1 MKLRSFQYVMQ
12 QSFRGIWRNR
22 GMSMASISSVA
33 ASLTILGLIMILVL
47 NMSYLAALAQTQF
60 DSVQVYLDD
69 GLSAY
74 EIENIGHEIAQIT
87 GVSSVLYESKEAA
100 LDKLKERWG
109 NQGHLL
115 DTFEEEEN
123 PLPNSYIVHV
133 NHISQSDEVVSTLT
147 NLSGIEEV
155 KYYRDIIDNLIR
167 VAGLV
172 RTIGLT
178 VILVLILI
186 ATFIISN
193 TIKLT
198 INTRKREINIMKYV
212 GATNW
217 FIRWPFLIEGT
228 LLGLVGAVIAL
239 ILIYFGYQTVFDMIT
254 TRFFVIFSA
263 SILSVEEMMSR
274 TLIMFLVIGAGVGA
288 LGSIIS
294 LRKHLQV

>member
-22 GMSMASISSVA
+22 GMSMASVSSVA

-60 DSVQVYLDD
+60 DSVQVYLDE
-69 GLSAY
+69 GLSAS
-74 EIENIGHEIAQIT
+74 EIEGIGHEIALIT

-100 LDKLKERWG
+100 LNKMKIRWG
-109 NQGHLL
+109 DQGHLL
-115 DTFEEEEN
+115 DTFDEN

-133 NHISQSDEVVSTLT
+133 NHISQSDDVVSTLT
-147 NLSGIEEV
+147 NLSGIDEV

-228 LLGLVGAVIAL
+228 LLGVAGAVIAL

-263 SILSVEEMMSR
+263 SILSVDEMMSR
-274 TLIMFLVIGAGVGA
+274 TLLMFIVLGAGVGA